1 MWEQNR
7 ASRCMKLH
15 QPSNRGSDGVM
26 LYLVAGADL
35 CRMKAQFFDRP
46 RTMDISMYM
55 SMKPMKTRRCDR
67 HRPR

>member
-15 QPSNRGSDGVM
+15 QPSDRGSDGVM
-26 LYLVAGADL
+26 LYLVAGTDL

-46 RTMDISMYM
+46 RTMDIM

-67 HRPR
+67 QRPR